1 MQQQVRDS
9 LTWRAVVIGL
19 ACATTECLLAPY
31 NDYVIRNIFLAGG
44 HFPVAPFFVL
54 TIFVLGINVLLK
66 RFYPASAFSAG
77 ELVTIWCIMLAP
89 AGIPSSGMMR
99 YALSPMVAYKYLATP
114 ENDWESLFHHY
125 IPHWRVVQDHSAAQ
139 SFFEGLFAGESVPWG
154 AWIVPILTWSAY
166 VLVVYFV
173 MICLS
178 VLLRKQWVE
187 YERCAFPL
195 VKLPAEMAG
204 QGSGSLGPLFKNS
217 ALWFGFA
224 FPVYSCIR

>member
-1 MQQQVRDS
+1 MIQQQVRDS
-9 LTWRAVVIGL
+9 LTWRAVLIGL

-66 RFYPASAFSAG
+66 RFYPGSAFSPG

-125 IPHWRVVQDHSAAQ
+125 IPHWRVVQDHTAAQ
-139 SFFEGLFAGESVPWG
+139 SFFEGLVRRRIG
-154 AWIVPILTWSAY
+154 AVG
-166 VLVVYFV
+166 
-173 MICLS
+173 CLDRPH
-178 VLLRKQWVE
+178 LDMECLRTGCLF
-187 YERCAFPL
+187 RDDLPLCAT
-195 VKLPAEMAG
+195 A
-204 QGSGSLGPLFKNS
+204 
-217 ALWFGFA
+217 
-224 FPVYSCIR
+224 